1 MRLKH
6 HSHELKNQQLGK
18 FPLFWD
24 QGVGGSNP
32 LSPTNFQADKPHF
45 WVSVYSAVDD
55 FVTVAPSLGT
65 ICNYSLLLLL
75 ELGVRSLNRIFGLP
89 VVHEVAINLV
99 SRADV
104 QWSAIKIAALRVS
117 IFDASSPAIGQSP

>member
-1 MRLKH
+1 MQYDSRIPFSGPGGRRFKSSL
-6 HSHELKNQQLGK
+6 
-18 FPLFWD
+18 PD
-24 QGVGGSNP
+24 QY
-32 LSPTNFQADKPHF
+32 FQADKPHF
-45 WVSVYSAVDD
+45 WFSVYSAVDD

-117 IFDASSPAIGQSP
+117 IFDALDRGKAPSSKRVVA